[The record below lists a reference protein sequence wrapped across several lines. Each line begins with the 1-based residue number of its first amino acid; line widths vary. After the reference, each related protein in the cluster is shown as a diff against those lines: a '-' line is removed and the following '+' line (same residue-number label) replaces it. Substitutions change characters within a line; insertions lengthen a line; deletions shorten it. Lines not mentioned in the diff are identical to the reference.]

1 MAFTENEENLINL
14 ILEISEVKN
23 DEVGITYFVNIRFKI
38 YFFRI
43 TKFYINLLKL

>member
-23 DEVGITYFVNIRFKI
+23 REVGITYFVIII
-38 YFFRI
+38 Y
-43 TKFYINLLKL
+43 KF